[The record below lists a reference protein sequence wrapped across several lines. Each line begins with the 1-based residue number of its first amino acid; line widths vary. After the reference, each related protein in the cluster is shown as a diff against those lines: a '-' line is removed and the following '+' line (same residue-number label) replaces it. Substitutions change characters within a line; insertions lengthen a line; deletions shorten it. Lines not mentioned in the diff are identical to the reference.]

1 MLSSKA
7 YKALNSW
14 GLGFKSCIVEN
25 VVTLCSVDQKSSLK
39 VIKIIEK
46 KNFNTQSIGFPHK
59 SEQAE
64 GFSNEILIVA
74 SPMTVTVFRQ
84 CK

>member
-1 MLSSKA
+1 MFSRSKI
-7 YKALNSW
+7 KLKSHKEH
-14 GLGFKSCIVEN
+14 FK
-25 VVTLCSVDQKSSLK
+25 KS
-39 VIKIIEK
+39 I
-46 KNFNTQSIGFPHK
+46 FNTQSIGFPDR

-74 SPMTVTVFRQ
+74 SPMTVTTFRQ

>member
-1 MLSSKA
+1 MFSRSKI
-7 YKALNSW
+7 KL
-14 GLGFKSCIVEN
+14 KSHKDN
-25 VVTLCSVDQKSSLK
+25 L
-39 VIKIIEK
+39 K